1 MCVKTDSCI
10 SGHSQ
15 DQPQSASAGDAP
27 DAVGVTSDER
37 SDAALPTVLRYKL
50 VIAYDGTDFH
60 GWQKQ
65 TPPDEPPLR
74 TVAGELEAALV
85 RLLDQPINLIGASR
99 TDAGVH
105 ARGQV
110 GQFDAAVR
118 IPIERLADAINS
130 RLPQDIELVSAQVI
144 DNTFDAIGGCRSKQY
159 RYRIFNSRR
168 RPLDRRR
175 YVWHCWTSLDVDR
188 MNAGAARLVGTHDF
202 AGFAAAGHGRLS
214 TVRTITG
221 CRVERPD
228 PAGVEAHVIVEGNGF
243 LYNMVRI
250 IAGTLVEIGRG
261 RFEPDVIDTVIASG
275 DRSRAGPTLPPE
287 GLWLE
292 WIEY

>member
-1 MCVKTDSCI
+1 MCVKTDSRI
-10 SGHSQ
+10 SRHPH
-15 DQPQSASAGDAP
+15 DQPKIAPAGDAL
-27 DAVGVTSDER
+27 DAVGVTSGKPSE
-37 SDAALPTVLRYKL
+37 AAQPAVLRYKL
-50 VIAYDGTDFH
+50 AVAYDGTEFH

-65 TPPDEPPLR
+65 TPPDEEPLR
-74 TVAGELEAALV
+74 TVAGELEAVLV
-85 RLLDQPINLIGASR
+85 RLLGQPINLVGASR

-110 GQFDAAVR
+110 AQFDAAVR
-118 IPIERLADAINS
+118 IPIERLSDAINS
-130 RLPQDIELVSAQVI
+130 RLPRDIEVVSAESV
-144 DNTFDAIGGCRSKQY
+144 DNTFDAIGGCRGKQY

-175 YVWHCWTSLDVDR
+175 YVWHCWTPLDIER
-188 MNAGAARLVGTHDF
+188 MNAGASRLIGTHDF

-214 TVRTITG
+214 TVRTITS
-221 CRVERPD
+221 CRIERPD
-228 PAGVEAHVIVEGNGF
+228 PASVEAHVIVEGNGF

-261 RFEPDVIDTVIASG
+261 HHEPEVIDRVIESC
-275 DRSRAGPTLPPE
+275 DRSQAGPTLPPE

>member
-1 MCVKTDSCI
+1 MCVTMDSCTR
-10 SGHSQ
+10 
-15 DQPQSASAGDAP
+15 QPEDHTPCAPLRSAADGEA
-27 DAVGVTSDER
+27 AR
-37 SDAALPTVLRYKL
+37 SSTTDDAAPRPVLRYKL

-65 TPPDEPPLR
+65 IPPDAPPLR
-74 TVAGELEAALV
+74 TVAGEVEATLA
-85 RLLDQPINLIGASR
+85 RLLGQPVNLLGASR

-110 GQFDAAVR
+110 AQFDASLR
-118 IPIERLADAINS
+118 IPIERLAEAVNS
-130 RLPQDIELVSAQVI
+130 RLPQDIEVVSAEVA
-144 DNTFDAIGGCRSKQY
+144 DANFDAISGCRSKQY
-159 RYRIFNSRR
+159 RYRIFNTRR
-168 RPLDRRR
+168 RPLDRRH
-175 YVWHCWTSLDVDR
+175 YAWHCWTPLDVDR
-188 MNAGAARLVGTHDF
+188 MNQAAARLVGTHDF

-214 TVRTITG
+214 TVRTITA

-228 PAGVEAHVIVEGNGF
+228 PDGPEVHIFVEGAGF

-261 RFEPDVIDTVIASG
+261 HSDADMIDRAIETA
-275 DRSRAGPTLPPE
+275 DRSQAGPTLPPQ